1 MGEIYKLDGR
11 ITDIEIRMKN
21 LENKLNEVLEKI
33 TTSETS
39 NIKYGPKSFYRSD
52 ETKESTKRIIDSIP

>member
-21 LENKLNEVLEKI
+21 LENKLNHILE
-33 TTSETS
+33 TLNT
-39 NIKYGPKSFYRSD
+39 NN
-52 ETKESTKRIIDSIP
+52 TKEHETNTKLD